1 MNILEKIFAHKRE
14 EVAAAKE
21 ARPLKLV
28 EQDALNAPIP
38 ADFIAALRNRSRP
51 APRLIAEVKHRSPS
65 KGLLSKDFD
74 PLRLALAYAKNG
86 AAAISVLTDEQFF
99 GGSLDY
105 LRQIAAL
112 GLDTPLLRKD
122 FIFDEYQLLEARASG
137 ASAALLIVA
146 MLDDLVIKD
155 LLRFA
160 RNLGLAPLVEVHSHP
175 ELDRAM
181 DAGATLIG
189 INNRDLKT
197 FNVSLETTLELR
209 QYIPDDVTLVAE
221 SGIHTQGD
229 VAKLAK
235 AGVHAMLV
243 GESIVVADD
252 VAAKVRELAN
262 FAPHPS
268 PLPEGERGL
277 SLLSQGRRLG

>member
-1 MNILEKIFAHKRE
+1 MNILEKIFAHKRD
-14 EVAAAKE
+14 EVAAAKL
-21 ARPLKLV
+21 ARPLKDV
-28 EQDALNAPIP
+28 EREALNTPIP
-38 ADFIAALRNRSRP
+38 SNFIAALRNSAKP

-74 PLRLALAYAKNG
+74 PVRLARTYAENG
-86 AAAISVLTDEQFF
+86 AAAISVLTDEHFF

-105 LRQIAAL
+105 LRQIADL

-146 MLDDLVIKD
+146 MLDDSALKD

-160 RNLGLAPLVEVHSHP
+160 RDLGLAPLVEVHSHP

-181 DAGATLIG
+181 GTGATLIG

-209 QYIPDDVTLVAE
+209 QHIPDEVTLVAE
-221 SGIHTQGD
+221 SGIHTQED
-229 VAKLAK
+229 VSRLAD

-252 VAAKVRELAN
+252 VGKKVKELA
-262 FAPHPS
+262 
-268 PLPEGERGL
+268 RM
-277 SLLSQGRRLG
+277 

>member
-1 MNILEKIFAHKRE
+1 MNILEKIFAHKKE
-14 EVAAAKE
+14 EVAAAKA

-28 EQDALNAPIP
+28 EREALNTPIP
-38 ADFIAALRNRSRP
+38 ANFIAALRNPSKP
-51 APRLIAEVKHRSPS
+51 VPRLIAEVKHRSPS

-74 PLRLALAYAKNG
+74 PLRLAQTYAENG
-86 AAAISVLTDEQFF
+86 AAAISVLTDEHFF

-105 LRQIAAL
+105 LRQIATL

-137 ASAALLIVA
+137 ASATLLIVA
-146 MLDDLVIKD
+146 MLDDLALKD

-160 RNLGLAPLVEVHSHP
+160 RDLGLAPLVEIHSRL
-175 ELDRAM
+175 ELDRAIAA
-181 DAGATLIG
+181 DATLIG

-209 QYIPDDVTLVAE
+209 QHVPDNVTLVAE
-221 SGIHTQGD
+221 SGIHTQAD
-229 VAKLAK
+229 VARLAE
-235 AGVHAMLV
+235 AGIHAMLV

-252 VAAKVRELAN
+252 VGMKVRELAN
-262 FAPHPS
+262 A
-268 PLPEGERGL
+268 E
-277 SLLSQGRRLG
+277 

>member
-1 MNILEKIFAHKRE
+1 MMNILEQIFAHKKE
-14 EVAAAKE
+14 EVALAKAA
-21 ARPLKLV
+21 RSLKLV
-28 EQDALNAPIP
+28 EHDALNTPIP
-38 ADFIAALRNRSRP
+38 ADFIAALRNPSKP
-51 APRLIAEVKHRSPS
+51 APRLIAEIKHRSPS

-74 PLRLALAYAKNG
+74 PIHLARTYAENG

-105 LRQIAAL
+105 LRQIADL
-112 GLDTPLLRKD
+112 NLNTPLLRKD
-122 FIFDEYQLLEARASG
+122 FIFDAYQLLEARASG

-146 MLDDLVIKD
+146 MLDDSALKD

-160 RNLGLAPLVEVHSHP
+160 RDLGLAPLVEVHSRP

-197 FNVSLETTLELR
+197 FNVSLDTTLELC
-209 QYIPDDVTLVAE
+209 QHIPDDVTVIAE
-221 SGIHTQGD
+221 SGIHTPDD
-229 VAKLAK
+229 VARLAE

-243 GESIVVADD
+243 GESIVVAEA
-252 VAAKVRELAN
+252 VGMKVKEL
-262 FAPHPS
+262 S
-268 PLPEGERGL
+268 RI
-277 SLLSQGRRLG
+277 

>member
-21 ARPLKLV
+21 ARSLKLV
-28 EQDALNAPIP
+28 EQDSLNTPIP
-38 ADFIAALRNRSRP
+38 ADFIAALRSPAKP

-74 PLRLALAYAKNG
+74 PLWLARTYDAHG
-86 AAAISVLTDEQFF
+86 AAAISVLTDGHFF
-99 GGSLDY
+99 GGSLNY
-105 LRQIAAL
+105 LRQIADL
-112 GLDTPLLRKD
+112 NLSTPLLRKD

-146 MLDDLVIKD
+146 MLDDSALKN

-160 RNLGLAPLVEVHSHP
+160 RDLGLAPLVEVHSRP

-181 DAGATLIG
+181 AVDATLIG

-197 FNVSLETTLELR
+197 FNISLETTLELC
-209 QYIPDDVTLVAE
+209 QHISDDVTLVAE
-221 SGIHTQGD
+221 SGIHTRDD
-229 VAKLAK
+229 VALLAE

-243 GESIVVADD
+243 GESIVVAED
-252 VAAKVRELAN
+252 VAAKVRELA
-262 FAPHPS
+262 
-268 PLPEGERGL
+268 RI
-277 SLLSQGRRLG
+277 

>member
-21 ARPLKLV
+21 ARPLKDV
-28 EQDALNAPIP
+28 EREALSAPIP
-38 ADFIAALRNRSRP
+38 PDFIVALRNLAKP

-65 KGLLSKDFD
+65 KGLLRPNFD
-74 PLRLALAYAKNG
+74 PCDLARTYAENG
-86 AAAISVLTDEQFF
+86 AAAISVLTDEHFF

-105 LRQIAAL
+105 LRQIADL
-112 GLDTPLLRKD
+112 NLSTPLLRKD

-146 MLDDLVIKD
+146 MLDDSLLKD

-160 RNLGLAPLVEVHSHP
+160 RDLGLAPLVEVHSRP
-175 ELDRAM
+175 ELDRAI

-197 FNVSLETTLELR
+197 FNVSLETTLNLR
-209 QYIPDDVTLVAE
+209 QHIPAEVTVVAE
-221 SGIHTQGD
+221 SGIHTLND
-229 VAKLAK
+229 VTRLAD
-235 AGVHAMLV
+235 AGIHAMLV

-252 VAAKVRELAN
+252 VGVKVRELA
-262 FAPHPS
+262 
-268 PLPEGERGL
+268 RV
-277 SLLSQGRRLG
+277 